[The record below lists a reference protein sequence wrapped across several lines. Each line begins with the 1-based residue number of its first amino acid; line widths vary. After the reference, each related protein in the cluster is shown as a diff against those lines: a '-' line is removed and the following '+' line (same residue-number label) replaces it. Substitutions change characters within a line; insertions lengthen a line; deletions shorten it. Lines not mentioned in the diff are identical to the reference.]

1 MAKAP
6 VNNNIPTKEQVQD
19 AFSKSSLSSTKAQK
33 LKDQINARIKYQQDS
48 AKKSNENEINGKGF
62 EGFVTRTTKTLGKIE
77 KSIDDIYRG
86 NPYKQG
92 GIKVPG
98 KEERIKGIIN
108 FLYYLNDVDF
118 CNLVNY
124 ILNTIQL
131 EGTGAPS
138 RGEVAVNFVKTK
150 AKDALKI
157 IDAVFVDSD
166 QLLNNAITIGDK
178 VILLIDVNEIG
189 KQGETITILNQGQLS
204 ILRRNPNSY
213 TKENTKFKE
222 TLKNI
227 GTVLKEISSL
237 IDDPDVKF
245 LVPKISNGNGFIGD
259 YIAKVDSTYALDS
272 IPNEDV
278 RNLLSKLK
286 QVRSVLALIAG
297 ISTAGDALGAIQSAT
312 GLKIDKQIQKL
323 QKFLDVS
330 QLIPLVRSM
339 IKLVDSINQSAQLLL
354 KNIKIAV
361 TITNIIG
368 AIVRIFKKI
377 VRLFDKLFLPLIFGT
392 YSVTSVLDGVKS
404 KITVELEKAI
414 KVIEQITQL
423 IKIVYKI
430 IGGLTFKL
438 QNISTQL
445 QILQTNLEGCNSTDN
460 SPLIDQIKE
469 ARNKIIS
476 SIQELDTYSSL
487 FESVDN
493 KQEFTYGPYILKI
506 QEEELVDNGKR
517 LKRRKGIALDNTGV
531 LIAETDLTFATDVR
545 IIIEELKLKLQ
556 NKGVDEIYGG
566 GTGYPEIDKI
576 LEETGGDEDLVTI
589 EEIDQE
595 DADELEIKN
604 DLDEALN
611 SIKGMRRLR
620 RRVRAKVQ
628 ASKIALAEGIKQG
641 RINPNNSVSNSL
653 TISPEP
659 TETNTGTPVQG
670 TSPDILSDQDR
681 ANIEESIRKYRRQ
694 LTITVTRG
702 LRNIIEYKI
711 KQLQTK
717 LEKDRIARGN

>member
-6 VNNNIPTKEQVQD
+6 VNNSIPTNEQVQD
-19 AFSKSSLSSTKAQK
+19 AFSKSSLTDTKAEK
-33 LKDQINARIKYQQDS
+33 LKAQINARIKYQQDY
-48 AKKSNENEINGKGF
+48 AKKSNENQIDGKGF
-62 EGFVTRTTKTLGKIE
+62 EGFVTRTTKALSKIE

-86 NPYKQG
+86 NPLKQG
-92 GIKVPG
+92 GVKVPG

-131 EGTGAPS
+131 EGNGAPS

-157 IDAVFVDSD
+157 IDAIFIDSD
-166 QLLNNAITIGDK
+166 QLTSNAITIGDK
-178 VILLIDVNEIG
+178 VILLIYVKDIG
-189 KQGETITILNQGQLS
+189 NQGETITIQNDNQLS
-204 ILRRNPNSY
+204 ALRRNPNTY

-222 TLKNI
+222 TIKNI
-227 GTVLKEISSL
+227 STVLKEISLL
-237 IDDPDVKF
+237 IDDPDIKY

-259 YIAKVDSTYALDS
+259 YIAKIDSTYALDS
-272 IPNEDV
+272 IPNEDI
-278 RNLLSKLK
+278 RNLLTKLR
-286 QVRSVLALIAG
+286 QIRSVLALIAG
-297 ISTAGDALGAIQSAT
+297 ISSAGDILGAIQSGT

-330 QLIPLVRSM
+330 QLIPLVNSM
-339 IKLVDSINQSAQLLL
+339 IKQVDGINQGAQLLL

-361 TITNIIG
+361 TITNIVG
-368 AIVRIFKKI
+368 AIVRVFKKI

-404 KITVELEKAI
+404 KVTVELEKAI
-414 KVIEQITQL
+414 KAIEQISQL

-430 IGGLTFKL
+430 IAGIIFKL

-469 ARNKIIS
+469 ARSKIIS

-487 FESVDN
+487 FQSVDN
-493 KQEFTYGPYILKI
+493 KQELTYGPYILSI
-506 QEEELVDNGKR
+506 QEEQLVDRGKT
-517 LKRRKGIALDNTGV
+517 LLRRKGIALDNNGV
-531 LIAETDLTFATDVR
+531 LIAETDLTFATDTR

-566 GTGYPEIDKI
+566 GTGYPEIDRI
-576 LEETGGDEDLVTI
+576 LQETGGDEDLATI
-589 EEIDQE
+589 EELDQE
-595 DADELEIKN
+595 DADELEIKT
-604 DLDEALN
+604 DLDDALD

-620 RRVRAKVQ
+620 RKVRAKVE
-628 ASKIALAEGIKQG
+628 ASKIALAEGLKTG
-641 RINPNNSVSNSL
+641 KINPNNSVSNSL
-653 TISPEP
+653 TISAEP
-659 TETNTGTPVQG
+659 TATNTGTTANN
-670 TSPDILSDQDR
+670 TSPDILSAQDR
-681 ANIEESIRKYRRQ
+681 TNIEESIVRYKRQ
-694 LTITVTRG
+694 LSITPSRG
-702 LRNIIEYKI
+702 LRDLIEYKI
-711 KQLQTK
+711 KQLQEK
-717 LEKDRIARGN
+717 LEKDRIARG